1 MPFPSFNSV
10 QEFTASAGGQIQQFV
25 SYLFGW
31 LSKEHK
37 DDGSHGDITG
47 DSLTLT
53 GNISN
58 TQPSPA
64 SPILSKQFPFV
75 IGTAHANG
83 IIMAPNAQSRWEFA
97 ANGDLMGYLA
107 ANLAGT
113 TFLRHR
119 VDSIAIPS
127 LSGSGFGTGAT
138 SLGFDYACVIT
149 TGSGATTPSGILLFG
164 RSGQDS
170 PVSTVVATVS
180 PGWTTGP
187 GLGVVTT
194 TSQITISTLDGSN
207 FPTGKNIYVIMRGF

>member
-10 QEFTASAGGQIQQFV
+10 QEFTAAAGGQIQQFV

-53 GNISN
+53 GNITN

-64 SPILSKQFPFV
+64 SPQLSKQFPFV
-75 IGTAHANG
+75 IGTQNANA
-83 IIMAPNAQSRWEFA
+83 IIMAPNHQSRWEFA

-113 TFLRHR
+113 SFIRHR
-119 VDSIAIPS
+119 IDSIASPS
-127 LSGSGFGTGAT
+127 LSGSGFGSGAT
-138 SLGFDYACVIT
+138 TLGFDYGCVIT
-149 TGSGATTPSGILLFG
+149 TGSSATTASGILLYG

-170 PVSTVVATVS
+170 PVGGVVAVAS

-187 GLGVVTT
+187 GLGVVATT
-194 TSQITISTLDGSN
+194 TQVTISTLDGTN